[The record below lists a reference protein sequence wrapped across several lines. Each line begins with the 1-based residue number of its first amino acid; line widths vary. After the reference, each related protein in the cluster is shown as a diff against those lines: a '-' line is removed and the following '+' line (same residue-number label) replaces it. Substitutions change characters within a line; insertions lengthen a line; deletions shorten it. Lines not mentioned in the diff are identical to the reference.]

1 MRYAVLISLGLL
13 AGCEAVQT
21 SASRQPDEEDRPQEA
36 AVEEVAEQEAKPA
49 QTAVIVDPGWEGAKR
64 TIAGLGDP
72 TKPGRWMETPL
83 VKTEMNGRIVVRKT
97 GAQAYVALVPAPG
110 AAGAG
115 SRLSFDAMKALL
127 VPLDELVELD
137 VYSN

>member
-1 MRYAVLISLGLL
+1 MRCAVLISLGLL
-13 AGCEAVQT
+13 VGCDAIQT
-21 SASRQPDEEDRPQEA
+21 SASRQPSEADQPQEA
-36 AVEEVAEQEAKPA
+36 AVDEVAEQEAKPV
-49 QTAVIVDPGWEGAKR
+49 QAVVVDPGWEGAKR

-97 GAQAYVALVPAPG
+97 GAQAYVALIPAPG

-115 SRLSFDAMKALL
+115 SQLSFDAMKALL